1 MNTEVAPR
9 TAVGTTQKGE
19 LLLLE
24 LDGCEPSKGCKFN
37 LGATESAMADL
48 LLAHGAYHAINLDG
62 GGSSATVVDGKL
74 VSHPTDT
81 DLWAP
86 KQERAVTTI
95 VCVL

>member
-48 LLAHGAYHAINLDG
+48 LLAHGAYLLRHG
-62 GGSSATVVDGKL
+62 ATTWLTTEVAL
-74 VSHPTDT
+74 P
-81 DLWAP
+81 LWLM
-86 KQERAVTTI
+86 ESW
-95 VCVL
+95 